1 MVMQEVKKNPRVVMY
16 SHDTMGLGHFR
27 RNLLIANELSKS
39 SVFPNILLI
48 SGAREAEYF
57 SLPQN
62 VECLTLPSLFKEKD
76 GQYRSRRLEM
86 SLFQIVE
93 LRKKILHSAIT
104 SFEPEV
110 LIVDGV
116 PWGVEGELVPTLAH
130 LNANKNTRC
139 IFGIRDVWDEP
150 GVIKKEWNKRNNFDA
165 IRRYYDQ
172 IWIYGDKSVYDPVY
186 EYSLS
191 EEIKEKVRFTG
202 YLYQKPRLGL
212 MTFRDQ
218 LAVQE
223 ILKTI
228 DGPFVLCLLG
238 SGQDGDNLAQA
249 FINSKLPPGHKGVIL
264 TGPHMNPKSRE
275 RLFRQAEK
283 NPRIIIIEF
292 CNEPTAILQKASCVV
307 AMGGYNTICEI
318 LSFRKK
324 ALIVP
329 RVIPRKEQLIRASR
343 LQSKGYLNV
352 LRPDKL
358 DSHSLSKWFE
368 SNQKQI
374 PNYEFKM
381 TGLSTISNLFTS
393 ILYEMSQSVLTY
405 PRRNSFA

>member
-1 MVMQEVKKNPRVVMY
+1 MQIVKKSPRVVMY
-16 SHDTMGLGHFR
+16 SHDTMGLGHLR

-39 SVFPNILLI
+39 SVLPNILLI

-62 VECLTLPSLFKEKD
+62 VECLTLPSLYKEKD
-76 GQYRSRRLEM
+76 GRYRSRRLDM
-86 SLFQIVE
+86 PLSQLVE
-93 LRKKILHSAIT
+93 LRKKILHTTIS

-116 PWGVEGELVPTLAH
+116 PWGVEGELIPTLAH
-130 LNANKNTRC
+130 IYTNKNTRC

-150 GVIKKEWNKRNNFDA
+150 EVIQKEWNKRNNFDA

-172 IWIYGDKSVYDPVY
+172 IWIYGDKSVYDPVS

-191 EEIKEKVRFTG
+191 EEIKEKVRYTG

-212 MTFRDQ
+212 MTFKDQ
-218 LAVQE
+218 LDVE
-223 ILKTI
+223 KILKTI

-238 SGQDGDNLAQA
+238 GGQDGDNLAKA

-264 TGPHMNPKSRE
+264 TGPHMNPISRE
-275 RLFRQAEK
+275 RLYRQAQK

-292 CNEPTAILQKASCVV
+292 CSEPTAILQKANYVV

-329 RVIPRKEQLIRASR
+329 RVTPRKEQLIRARR
-343 LQSKGYLNV
+343 LKSKGYLDV
-352 LRPDKL
+352 LHPEKL
-358 DSHSLSKWFE
+358 DSHSISKWFE
-368 SNQKQI
+368 SNLKPI
-374 PNYEFKM
+374 VNYDFEM
-381 TGLSTISNLFTS
+381 AGLSTISNLFTKL
-393 ILYEMSQSVLTY
+393 LYEISSSSLTHS
-405 PRRNSFA
+405 RSNSFE